1 MCAVAAQL
9 LVSVVRGGGASSGGN
24 LPHTGVSPTRSAED
38 QPLPTCPETM
48 VRQMAEHVELNP
60 RAPPM
65 REALPFDFPH
75 FEISN
80 DVPTDSE
87 LRKVVRVLKNGR
99 AGGATGMRA
108 KHIKV

>member
-1 MCAVAAQL
+1 
-9 LVSVVRGGGASSGGN
+9 
-24 LPHTGVSPTRSAED
+24 
-38 QPLPTCPETM
+38 
-48 VRQMAEHVELNP
+48 
-60 RAPPM
+60 M

-87 LRKVVRVLKNGR
+87 LRKVVRVLKNGGR

>member
-1 MCAVAAQL
+1 
-9 LVSVVRGGGASSGGN
+9 
-24 LPHTGVSPTRSAED
+24 
-38 QPLPTCPETM
+38 M